1 MKEEGPS
8 GGLACTLRGKWT
20 TGSAWALGAYV
31 AAILVTLPVLPL
43 LWIPLRDQFGAV
55 AERSLTVFLVLLG
68 LAIGVGFL
76 RRSLSWKASPLLLAA
91 AGIYGW
97 FLWIL
102 ENPVEKVHF
111 AEYGFLSY
119 FSFRYFQAR
128 GHASNE
134 NEGEKH
140 LGSKDRRALRIRAL
154 ALVFSVGLLDEFIQ
168 YLLPNRFG
176 DLRDVGFNW
185 LAGLLGLVVS
195 EKWDGL

>member
-1 MKEEGPS
+1 MKEERPS
-8 GGLACTLRGKWT
+8 SELTYTLRGKWT
-20 TGSAWALGAYV
+20 TGSAWILGAYV

-43 LWIPLRDQFGAV
+43 LWIPLRDQFGAT
-55 AERSLTVFLVLLG
+55 AERSLTAFLVLLG
-68 LAIGVGFL
+68 LAIGLGFL
-76 RRSLSWKASPLLLAA
+76 RRSLSWKASPLLLAS

-111 AEYGFLSY
+111 AEYGFLSH
-119 FSFRYFQAR
+119 FSLRYFQAR
-128 GHASNE
+128 GHAF

-140 LGSKDRRALRIRAL
+140 PGSKDRRALRIRAL
-154 ALVFSVGLLDEFIQ
+154 TLVFSVGLLDELIQ

-176 DLRDVGFNW
+176 DPRDVGFNW

-195 EKWDGL
+195 EKWDGP